1 MADIYSSIGDEFDRT
16 NILENL
22 ANISNELKEEQSK
35 PTEEQDMEKTT
46 QTDKQ
51 AIYGRIETIN
61 RLLQILVKINILKID
76 IKMLS
81 EGVYTYQRITAH
93 LSGKCQ

>member
-35 PTEEQDMEKTT
+35 PTEDQDREK
-46 QTDKQ
+46 QLKL
-51 AIYGRIETIN
+51 IN
-61 RLLQILVKINILKID
+61 RQFMEGLK
-76 IKMLS
+76 LS
-81 EGVYTYQRITAH
+81 TGFYRFW
-93 LSGKCQ
+93 